1 LIAISR
7 SLACLLRRR
16 FSTSSLLPLPSL
28 LLATHSFRA
37 DLTRPFIQNEPI
49 TNKQARRKEKKSDS
63 SLSAY
68 APFPSSSSSSPGGG
82 GGNSNFSNSNP
93 DTPPPASVFSEAAR
107 KALFRAADSCRKV
120 GWGSFWTQLALS
132 IASAGILLFS
142 VAFTAQNGPAVSLYA
157 TLFGVVASFLSTFW
171 TYGYTRLARRL
182 RALAAAAARG
192 GPLPSDMVRKGDVV
206 ATLRAGC
213 YVNLAGLA
221 STLLGL
227 QATVGL
233 LVAKTLTN
241 ATANPFLAGGAGSY
255 SPVLALDVFL
265 VQASTNTAL
274 AHFVSLVAS
283 LWLIKVVGAPVPAA
297 PSGRA

>member
-1 LIAISR
+1 MRQGGWGASR
-7 SLACLLRRR
+7 SQARQFVRHGHVTVNGKR
-16 FSTSSLLPLPSL
+16 VTIP
-28 LLATHSFRA
+28 SFR
-37 DLTRPFIQNEPI
+37 
-49 TNKQARRKEKKSDS
+49 
-63 SLSAY
+63 
-68 APFPSSSSSSPGGG
+68 
-82 GGNSNFSNSNP
+82 
-93 DTPPPASVFSEAAR
+93 
-107 KALFRAADSCRKV
+107 
-120 GWGSFWTQLALS
+120 
-132 IASAGILLFS
+132 
-142 VAFTAQNGPAVSLYA
+142 
-157 TLFGVVASFLSTFW
+157 
-171 TYGYTRLARRL
+171 
-182 RALAAAAARG
+182 
-192 GPLPSDMVRKGDVV
+192 VRKGDVV

-283 LWLIKVVGAPVPAA
+283 LWLIKVVGAPVPATG
-297 PSGRA
+297 PSGAR

>member
-1 LIAISR
+1 MPGAGGIPQ
-7 SLACLLRRR
+7 AC
-16 FSTSSLLPLPSL
+16 
-28 LLATHSFRA
+28 
-37 DLTRPFIQNEPI
+37 
-49 TNKQARRKEKKSDS
+49 
-63 SLSAY
+63 
-68 APFPSSSSSSPGGG
+68 
-82 GGNSNFSNSNP
+82 
-93 DTPPPASVFSEAAR
+93 
-107 KALFRAADSCRKV
+107 
-120 GWGSFWTQLALS
+120 
-132 IASAGILLFS
+132 
-142 VAFTAQNGPAVSLYA
+142 
-157 TLFGVVASFLSTFW
+157 W

-283 LWLIKVVGAPVPAA
+283 LWLIKVVGAPVPA
-297 PSGRA
+297 SGAARA